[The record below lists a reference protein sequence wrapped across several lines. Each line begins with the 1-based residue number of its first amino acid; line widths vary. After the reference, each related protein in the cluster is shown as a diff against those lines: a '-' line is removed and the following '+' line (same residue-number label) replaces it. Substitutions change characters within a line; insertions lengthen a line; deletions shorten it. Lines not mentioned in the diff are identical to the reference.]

1 MKKYMLWHFCRIV
14 FCCVLLVGCATT
26 GNVQYKTN
34 LKPYTINGKTYYP
47 MASAKGFSETGTASW
62 YGPKFHGKKT
72 ACGERYNQYAMTAA
86 HKTLPFGT
94 RVRVVNLDNNK
105 TTTVVINDRG
115 PFVSGRIIDLSR
127 AAANKIDMLKTGTA
141 RVRIES
147 LDSGGARTSGSVP
160 STSAGVSNAG
170 KYYVQ
175 VGAFSSRVNADATA
189 AKLKQSGYNTYVK
202 SGKQSEYVVHAG
214 TYSTKEQ
221 AEQVRDL
228 LRNTFPGAF
237 VVWQK

>member
-47 MASAKGFSETGTASW
+47 MASARGFSETGTASW

-147 LDSGGARTSGSVP
+147 LDSGGARTSGSAA
-160 STSAGVSNAG
+160 STSASVSNAG

-175 VGAFSSRVNADATA
+175 VGAFSVQDNANVASK
-189 AKLKQSGYNTYVK
+189 KLQQLGYSSVVK
-202 SGKQSEYVVHAG
+202 KDTNGNYVVLAG
-214 TYSTKEQ
+214 SYSNRQK
-221 AEQVRDL
+221 AERE
-228 LRNTFPGAF
+228 RNTLRQSFSGAF
-237 VVWQK
+237 VVE

>member
-175 VGAFSSRVNADATA
+175 VGAFSVQDNANVASK
-189 AKLKQSGYNTYVK
+189 KLHQLGYSSVLKKDTN
-202 SGKQSEYVVHAG
+202 GNYVVLAG
-214 TYSTKEQ
+214 SYSNRQK
-221 AEQVRDL
+221 AERE
-228 LRNTFPGAF
+228 RNTLRQSFSGAF
-237 VVWQK
+237 VVE